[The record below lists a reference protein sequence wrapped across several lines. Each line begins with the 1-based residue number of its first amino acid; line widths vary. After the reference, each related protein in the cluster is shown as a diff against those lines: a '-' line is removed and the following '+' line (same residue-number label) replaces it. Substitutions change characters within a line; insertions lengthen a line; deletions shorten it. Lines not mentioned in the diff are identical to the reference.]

1 MSTGASSIILP
12 SYSSAAGSK
21 IQIGMV
27 CQSELGLCASVGSGH
42 LDTEKTVIRCPHTV
56 PPSQPP
62 QDCRSHFVWPSREQQ
77 QQLLQAQLAAAV
89 VQQETQ
95 QRLQKARA
103 VLVRAARPGTFL
115 LSQPVMSPHLSS
127 PRASYTAATKVA
139 TTPLSAPIAALAAA
153 LVAPWFL
160 TLEHVVCV
168 TIPT

>member
-1 MSTGASSIILP
+1 MPKLGCFPSSGHTP
-12 SYSSAAGSK
+12 
-21 IQIGMV
+21 
-27 CQSELGLCASVGSGH
+27 VGSGQ
-42 LDTEKTVIRCPHTV
+42 LGTPKGRDRALGA
-56 PPSQPP
+56 QPP
-62 QDCRSHFVWPSREQQ
+62 PQKSRLQGRRSNFVWPSREQQ